1 MSHELK
7 ELKIKSERQ
16 EKEIRLFEERYKG
29 IDIGKLHE
37 EIESYKTAHH
47 AAQVGEKAALNDLFT
62 IRDKMLK
69 LAQTY
74 DANKEHELGLM
85 ATKKMYR
92 GPAAVFQDPE
102 KTKEIRAREK
112 EARKLQ
118 EWKGQESI
126 EQIANMFV
134 TFLTTPTA
142 ISAEKLN

>member
-1 MSHELK
+1 MSQELK
-7 ELKIKSERQ
+7 ELKIKCERQ
-16 EKEIRLFEERYKG
+16 AKEIRLFEERYKG

-37 EIESYKTAHH
+37 ETEKYKTAYH

-92 GPAAVFQDPE
+92 GPASVFGDPE
-102 KTKEIRAREK
+102 KTKEIRERER
-112 EARKLQ
+112 EARKLH
-118 EWKGQESI
+118 EWKGEASI
-126 EQIANMFV
+126 EEIANMFV

-142 ISAEKLN
+142 ISAQKLS